1 MKKWLIAVIAIGII
15 VLSVGAGY
23 AAKSYGAR
31 TRNTI
36 STGVID
42 IDLKEKRT
50 DGSDFTDLVGVLPA
64 SAHEKR
70 VSVVNSGDEAAWVR
84 VKLEKSVTLA
94 PGKTGTPDPSLVSL
108 DIDTASWEY
117 KSGYY
122 YYTPALTGGS
132 ETTPLFT
139 SVSFSPAMDA
149 GYSGCSVQIKV
160 TAEAVQYR
168 SNESGGCVDAFGR
181 LS

>member
-1 MKKWLIAVIAIGII
+1 MKKWLIALIAIGII

-23 AAKSYGAR
+23 AAKNYGAR

-42 IDLKEKRT
+42 IDLSEKRS
-50 DGSDFTDLVGVLPA
+50 DGSSFTDLVGVMPA
-64 SAHEKR
+64 SAHDKR
-70 VSVVNSGDEAAWVR
+70 VSVVNSGDEPAWIR
-84 VKLEKSVTLA
+84 VKLEKTVTLA
-94 PGKTGTPDPSLVSL
+94 PGKTGVPDPSLVSL
-108 DIDTASWEY
+108 DIDASSWQY
-117 KSGYY
+117 SSGYY

-132 ETTPLFT
+132 ETVPLFT
-139 SVSFSPAMDA
+139 TVSFSSAMDD

-168 SNESGGCVDAFGR
+168 NNESGGCIDAFGR
-181 LS
+181 RS